1 MNARLVW
8 LDEVSYGYE
17 PSRPVL
23 NRCEFRLDSGER
35 VGLVGAN
42 GSGKTTLLKLI
53 VGLLCPAEGRIEI
66 FGQTRQRERDF
77 HEVRRRVGF
86 LFQDSDDQLFCP
98 TVAEDVA
105 FGPLNLGKTRDE
117 AWRIVEETLAALGL
131 NGFEQRI
138 TYKLSGGE
146 KRMVALASVLS
157 MQPEVLLLDEPTA
170 GLDDAAADRVLEVLA
185 DLPQAMVLATHDPR
199 LLDRLTTRRLKLAE
213 GRFITEPREV

>member
-1 MNARLVW
+1 
-8 LDEVSYGYE
+8 
-17 PSRPVL
+17 
-23 NRCEFRLDSGER
+23 
-35 VGLVGAN
+35 
-42 GSGKTTLLKLI
+42 
-53 VGLLCPAEGRIEI
+53 
-66 FGQTRQRERDF
+66 
-77 HEVRRRVGF
+77 VRRRVGF

-157 MQPEVLLLDEPTA
+157 MNPEVLLLDEPTA
-170 GLDDAAADRVLEVLA
+170 GLDDAAASACSKCWRVCLKTMLI
-185 DLPQAMVLATHDPR
+185 ATHDVSMTSLERVRRAIEFRGPDRVPIVFGTVTRPR
-199 LLDRLTTRRLKLAE
+199 ATCCSIILRLACRATGQSTPGT
-213 GRFITEPREV
+213 GR